1 MENQTPTPETKP
13 TNEKPYNLDRNVE
26 AAMAYIL
33 APITGFIVLYFEK
46 KDSFIRFHAYQSIV
60 FGIVSFVLWQIATA
74 TTTILIGF
82 ILLPI
87 VSVGSFILWLLLM
100 WKAYNNEE
108 WEIPYLGKVARDQL
122 NK

>member
-1 MENQTPTPETKP
+1 MENQTPTSETKP

-60 FGIVSFVLWQIATA
+60 FGIVSFVLWQIATV

-82 ILLPI
+82 ILLPV